1 MTVYENLLTPQSA
14 WQPNTDLIPF
24 DLEATKKEVETGNPG
39 KKNKQL
45 WEAFQIAAEGHDLN
59 YFKDVLASHE
69 QAIQEDDLI
78 KEAKREE
85 KAEKAAKKA
94 ASKRKSTAAVDDED
108 VEMGDADDT
117 TAASAKKAKP
127 SKKRKKEDSEG
138 DDEKVRFSPDNVGPR
153 LIQLTACKDAKDYAE
168 TYHQEDAC

>member
-1 MTVYENLLTPQSA
+1 MLLCSWAQTNCELAPLPEFWLSFRTRTNYPKSA
-14 WQPNTDLIPF
+14 WQPNTDLSPF
-24 DLEATKKEVETGNPG
+24 DLDAIKKEVESGNST

-45 WEAFQIAAEGHDLN
+45 WEAYQIAAEGHDLN

-94 ASKRKSTAAVDDED
+94 AKRKSTAAVDDED
-108 VEMGDADDT
+108 VEMGDVDDT
-117 TAASAKKAKP
+117 AATSAKKSKP
-127 SKKRKKEDSEG
+127 SKKRKKEDSGG
-138 DDEKVRFSPDNVGPR
+138 DDEKVSMTFKTDGP
-153 LIQLTACKDAKDYAE
+153 
-168 TYHQEDAC
+168 